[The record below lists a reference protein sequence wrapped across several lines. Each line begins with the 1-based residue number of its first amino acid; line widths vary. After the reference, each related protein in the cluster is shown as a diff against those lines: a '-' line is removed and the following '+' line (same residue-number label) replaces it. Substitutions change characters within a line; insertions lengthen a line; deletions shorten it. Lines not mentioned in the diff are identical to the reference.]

1 MLGIYNQ
8 NFNNMYINQN
18 YGFSQSVMNF
28 SQQSSVFSN
37 FRNQQSS
44 FNLNSLMSFFG
55 SNINHSVKRNTSHK
69 KPVTVDETTV
79 KIEPKKEPVH
89 GYTALHQ
96 SLAWGEAS
104 AKKMW
109 SLYDANKDGIL
120 DHDED
125 AALRATFTQ
134 GSSGIWTDKS
144 CKQMI
149 GQNKTPNLFYENLKN
164 IKSLSNKEDNL
175 YYKTAVSDFE
185 NNWKNK
191 PGSV

>member
-69 KPVTVDETTV
+69 KPVTVDQTTV
-79 KIEPKKEPVH
+79 TVEPKKEPVH

-104 AKKMW
+104 AQKMW
-109 SLYDANKDGIL
+109 SLYDANKDGRI
-120 DHDED
+120 DAQEFAADGPPEAVKEFKFMDRSNDGFVNSDEFYK
-125 AALRATFTQ
+125 AALQRRDDFDFNRD
-134 GSSGIWTDKS
+134 GKIS
-144 CKQMI
+144 KQEY
-149 GQNKTPNLFYENLKN
+149 N
-164 IKSLSNKEDNL
+164 SNKAL
-175 YYKTAVSDFE
+175 PLLKFYF
-185 NNWKNK
+185 
-191 PGSV
+191 